1 MTGVWARAPRAWP
14 GAAARPIGEAI
25 RSIDYVRRG
34 SSEPAAA
41 GAWKEWF
48 HFCVLGRGLAV
59 LVNVSLF
66 EDTRPAARGAEVGR
80 VLVLVNDGGWSGG
93 AETFGPEAL
102 RLEAGALAF
111 ELGPNRVE
119 FRDGRFRVLG
129 LLARPALSFELEL
142 TPLAYPT
149 ATRNAAFAQGT
160 PVHWVAV
167 PRLAASGTVTIG
179 ARTHTV
185 DSAPAYHDHNWGRF
199 RWGGDFAWEW
209 GIGLPDDASSP
220 WSLVFDR
227 LTDRSR
233 ARVLTQ
239 GLYLWRGAEPARILR
254 ERSVRF
260 ELSRARSRA
269 RPFRIPAALAVLAEG
284 ETADVP
290 ETLRLTGGAG
300 ADEIRADFAIEELAQ
315 VLVPNDADDLRLTT
329 INETVARM
337 RLQGRVAGEVLD
349 VPGRAFVELVRA

>member
-1 MTGVWARAPRAWP
+1 MNLAGARAP
-14 GAAARPIGEAI
+14 GAASPLRSAAIADAI
-25 RSIDYVRRG
+25 RSIDHLRRG
-34 SSEPAAA
+34 SSDPAGA

-48 HFCVLGRGLAV
+48 HFCVLAPEVAV
-59 LVNVSLF
+59 LVNVSVF

-80 VLVLVNDGGWSGG
+80 ALVLVHDGSWCGG
-93 AETFGPEAL
+93 AETFAADEL
-102 RLEAGALAF
+102 RLEGGKLAF
-111 ELGPNRVE
+111 DLGPNRVE

-129 LLARPALSFELEL
+129 MLARQRVSLELEL

-167 PRLAASGTVTIG
+167 PRLAARGTVTVEG
-179 ARTHTV
+179 RTHV
-185 DSAPAYHDHNWGRF
+185 LDGAPAYHDHNWGRF

-209 GIGLPDDASSP
+209 GIGLPDDPSSP

-254 ERSVRF
+254 ERSVSL
-260 ELSRARSRA
+260 ELSRAGLRA
-269 RPFRIPAALAVLAEG
+269 RPYRIPAPLAVLADG
-284 ETADVP
+284 EAADVP
-290 ETLRLTGGAG
+290 EHIRLTASAG
-300 ADEIRADFAIEELAQ
+300 DDRLRAEFAIERLAQ

-337 RLQGRVAGEVLD
+337 HLVGRVGGEALD
-349 VPGRAFVELVRA
+349 VTGRAFVELVRA